1 MTWCSVD
8 SATPRFDLAS
18 SAIRCRFVD
27 RFVRPNVLS
36 RVSRQRSSPRDAPLP
51 SIGSRWVQ
59 FPDVVSTMRAL
70 RLPTHAFPVAYLLR
84 FRGPHDSPAV
94 RARFAALPCRRRPQQ
109 RARIVVQ
116 PVIRLAR
123 LLHRVDVS
131 GSSQV
136 PRQSILCLCSGPRP
150 RPNRRSLATSGLVG
164 AAPARE
170 TAKAPASTDIGAT
183 PGLWHLLSTLHGGC
197 CHCPCNTRF
206 RLAGSPLPGGS

>member
-1 MTWCSVD
+1 M
-8 SATPRFDLAS
+8 F
-18 SAIRCRFVD
+18 
-27 RFVRPNVLS
+27 
-36 RVSRQRSSPRDAPLP
+36 SP
-51 SIGSRWVQ
+51 
-59 FPDVVSTMRAL
+59 
-70 RLPTHAFPVAYLLR
+70 AFPVSGPLLATPPSLDRVPVGPVPRRRQYYEGATTSHPRIPGRLFASLPGPTR
-84 FRGPHDSPAV
+84 FPAV

-123 LLHRVDVS
+123 LLRRVDVS